1 MNIGITYDLKEEYL
15 LAGMDE
21 ESAAEFDSIETIDG
35 IDNALIGLGHRT
47 ERIGS
52 VKKLVSLLASG
63 KRWDLVFN
71 IAEGAYGFSRESQV
85 PALLE
90 AYGIPFVFSD
100 SLVLGICLHKGI
112 SKIIAKAAG
121 VATPDFAVV
130 SSINEADG
138 IQLPFPLF
146 LKPAAEGTG
155 KGISSSSRVSSRE
168 SLSQVCGELLLR
180 HRQPVLVE
188 AYLPGREFTVG
199 IVGTGTEAVS
209 VGTMEVIFGGQA
221 EEEIYSYFNK
231 KHYKGII
238 SYAVPDRES
247 ALACEACALAA
258 WRALG
263 CRDGGRVDI
272 RMDGEGIPNFLEVNP
287 LAGLNPED
295 SDLPIL
301 AALHGTSYQELIGM
315 ILDSALKRTGLDRE
329 EEAAAIPFRGVAYPG
344 RKEHVPA

>member
-1 MNIGITYDLKEEYL
+1 MNIGITYDLKDEYL

-35 IDNALIGLGHRT
+35 IDKALTGLGHRT
-47 ERIGS
+47 DRIGS
-52 VKKLVSLLASG
+52 VKSLVTALALG

-71 IAEGAYGFSRESQV
+71 IAEGVHGVARESQV

-112 SKIIAKAAG
+112 SKIIARAAG
-121 VATPDFAVV
+121 VATPDFALV
-130 SSINEADG
+130 SSIED
-138 IQLPFPLF
+138 IDEIDLPFPLF

-155 KGISSSSRVSSRE
+155 KGITTSSRVESRE
-168 SLSQVCGELLLR
+168 SLRGVCEELLLR

-188 AYLPGREFTVG
+188 TYLPGREFTVG
-199 IVGTGTEAVS
+199 IAGTGSDAAA
-209 VGTMEVIFGGQA
+209 VGTMEVLFGSRA
-221 EEEIYSYFNK
+221 VDEIYSYFNK
-231 KHYKGII
+231 KHYKGLV
-238 SYAVPDRES
+238 SYEIPDRAS
-247 ALACEACALAA
+247 AQACEACALAA

-287 LAGLNPED
+287 LAGLNPAD

-301 AALHGTSYQELIGM
+301 ASLHGISYQDLIGM
-315 ILDSALKRTGLDRE
+315 ILDSALKR
-329 EEAAAIPFRGVAYPG
+329 EAARPL
-344 RKEHVPA
+344 RKVHVPA